1 MFKKRGSAVVSLHA
15 GQLIFV
21 SRAAKVTAPWPPTC
35 PGTEVIKRIGCV
47 RIRAERSTTCPLA
60 DFWRET
66 AVDIEAGDGE
76 AGAGG
81 LQGLGEADVGEAE
94 YAHGPCRPRDTL
106 VEKSAAL
113 VWPPRILY
121 VI

>member
-1 MFKKRGSAVVSLHA
+1 MISPWFEEARLGGSAVPTGPELQRTH
-15 GQLIFV
+15 GHMEGPGMK
-21 SRAAKVTAPWPPTC
+21 RAPT
-35 PGTEVIKRIGCV
+35 V
-47 RIRAERSTTCPLA
+47 AER
-60 DFWRET
+60 
-66 AVDIEAGDGE
+66 V
-76 AGAGG
+76 
-81 LQGLGEADVGEAE
+81 VAE